1 MFIRGYLIEA
11 QSLLRLASPLILT
24 QLAQVAISTTDIV
37 MMGLLGEMSLAAGGL
52 AFFIFNLLRTM
63 GFGLVV
69 GLSNM
74 VAEAGGAGRDSA
86 LADCLFAGL
95 AVSTTAGVCAALIML
110 FGPDGLIF
118 LGQDPNIVA
127 QTAEYLVW
135 MAPGILP
142 AFWFYS
148 YRGVSVGLRKAGPL
162 LWITLV
168 SIGVNAGLNYIL
180 IEGLFG
186 LPKLGLA
193 GIAAASSLVF
203 LLSFIAL
210 AVLTHSQI
218 DFGKLRIDMVRV
230 WQNARDLLKIGLP
243 TSASYGSEAGF
254 FAVIA
259 LMMGTLGQTAL
270 AAHTLV
276 NQMVYIVFMVAVGLS
291 HAASVGISE
300 AVGQGTSSQ
309 RAAQKNNQ
317 INSGTTSGQRSA
329 GEIIR
334 RVGRTAFFLG
344 GIIMSIIAV
353 LYFLAPERLVALVT
367 LKSGQQPVEVIT
379 LASKLL
385 LIAGVLQVFD
395 ALQNIAIGTL
405 RGLGQASR
413 GFWITVAGYWFIGL
427 PAAWFLAIDQHQGAS
442 GIWIGLL
449 VGVAATACMMIFAF
463 EYFSRTRHSGV
474 LQSI

>member
-1 MFIRGYLIEA
+1 MFIRGYLVEA

-37 MMGLLGEMSLAAGGL
+37 MMGLLGEASLAAGGL

-74 VAEAGGAGRDSA
+74 VAEAIGAGRDSA
-86 LADCLFAGL
+86 LSDCLFAGL
-95 AVSTTAGVCAALIML
+95 AVSSTAGLVAALLML
-110 FGPDGLIF
+110 FGSSGLVY
-118 LGQDPNIVA
+118 LGQEPAIVTQA
-127 QTAEYLVW
+127 AEYLAW

-186 LPKLGLA
+186 LPRLGLA

-203 LLSFIAL
+203 LLSFFAL
-210 AVLTHSQI
+210 AILTHSQI
-218 DFGKLRIDMVRV
+218 DFGRLRLDVARV
-230 WQNARDLLKIGLP
+230 WSNTRDLLRIGIP

-259 LMMGTLGQTAL
+259 LMMGTVGQTAL

-276 NQMVYIVFMVAVGLS
+276 NQMVYIVFMIAIGLS

-300 AVGQGTSSQ
+300 AVGRGT
-309 RAAQKNNQ
+309 
-317 INSGTTSGQRSA
+317 GTRKAHPVTAGTFSGQRPAEETISK
-329 GEIIR
+329 
-334 RVGRTAFFLG
+334 VGRTAFFLG
-344 GIIMSIIAV
+344 GTIMSIIAMF
-353 LYFLAPERLVALVT
+353 YFLAPERFITLIT
-367 LKSGQQPVEVIT
+367 LKSGQQPAEVLA
-379 LASKLL
+379 LASSLL
-385 LIAGVLQVFD
+385 LIAGVLQIFD

-405 RGLGQASR
+405 RGLGQATR

-427 PAAWFLAIDQHQGAS
+427 PAAWFLGIDQHQGAS
-442 GIWIGLL
+442 GIWVGLL
-449 VGVAATACMMIFAF
+449 VGVAATACLMIFAF
-463 EYFSRTRHSGV
+463 EYFSWARRSGV
-474 LQSI
+474 LQST